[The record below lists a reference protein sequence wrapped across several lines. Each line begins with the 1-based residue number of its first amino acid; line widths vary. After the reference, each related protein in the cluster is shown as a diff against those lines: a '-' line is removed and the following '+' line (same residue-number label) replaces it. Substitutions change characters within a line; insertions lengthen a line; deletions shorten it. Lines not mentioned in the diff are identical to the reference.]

1 MVLNATV
8 RCFDAIKCL
17 ISNDNDNH
25 NLGID
30 KVRDPQMPP
39 LMAPIMAP
47 QWPPKMAPKMV
58 PLMDS
63 LLSRQFKFSDA
74 NERMS
79 LSNAQAIKIRMFESN
94 IHISM
99 YRNCEVVLMGS
110 QETTS

>member
-25 NLGID
+25 NLGVD
-30 KVRDPQMPP
+30 KVWDPQMPP

-58 PLMDS
+58 PLMAP
-63 LLSRQFKFSDA
+63 LLSRQFNFSDA
-74 NERMS
+74 NEQMS
-79 LSNAQAIKIRMFESN
+79 LSNAQTMKFKCSN
-94 IHISM
+94 RIFIYLCTEIAM
-99 YRNCEVVLMGS
+99 LFLMVYR
-110 QETTS
+110 